1 MITVGSTRVALT
13 VVTMFAWFAAGQ
25 RITTIQLDGTQYYI
39 SRMNPYSA
47 ELNYFLAYE
56 YCRSIGLQLASFET
70 LEKTNSISDFLRNA
84 GYNKFDYWT
93 SGNRL
98 GTDMLIWMSTGLPF
112 NTTFSQMK
120 RPNPD
125 NNGLDNEDL
134 KMNARPEL
142 PIARKKRG
150 ESGSRDGCVAIKAPN
165 MDWVTADCT
174 DLKDFI
180 CEQTRCYYY
189 NYGSIPVSSS
199 QGFGYKQKATA
210 FPIHSNVSLEEN
222 TTTPTTTTT
231 TTTTTNPITTTTPA
245 ITSTTTPVPSTI
257 MFTTSAVAA
266 AEGYVVTDIRR
277 KSEVDDNNDNDA
289 PREAE
294 PELELTVSTTSGP
307 VVDDLSSASTLE
319 PLQSGYQ
326 ESQTD
331 EQQSTNEPRV
341 DERPSTEERADSQYY
356 TTELPTLIQMHN
368 QQQHEQQEHD
378 QQLHRHYQPH
388 EMKQRG
394 KQEIDRRDQQQHNDA
409 YAFESLEKAFATAV
423 PHKIRSTK
431 DLEQPKDVVAAAGD
445 LQLPWS
451 WAKDIML
458 QKPVLKK
465 SSQEVA

>member
-1 MITVGSTRVALT
+1 VPKNYAL
-13 VVTMFAWFAAGQ
+13 
-25 RITTIQLDGTQYYI
+25 QYYV
-39 SRMNPYSA
+39 Y
-47 ELNYFLAYE
+47 LF
-56 YCRSIGLQLASFET
+56 
-70 LEKTNSISDFLRNA
+70 
-84 GYNKFDYWT
+84 
-93 SGNRL
+93 
-98 GTDMLIWMSTGLPF
+98 
-112 NTTFSQMK
+112 FS
-120 RPNPD
+120 
-125 NNGLDNEDL
+125 
-134 KMNARPEL
+134 
-142 PIARKKRG
+142 
-150 ESGSRDGCVAIKAPN
+150 
-165 MDWVTADCT
+165 
-174 DLKDFI
+174 
-180 CEQTRCYYY
+180 
-189 NYGSIPVSSS
+189 
-199 QGFGYKQKATA
+199 FGYKQKATA

-231 TTTTTNPITTTTPA
+231 TTTTTNPTTTTTPA
-245 ITSTTTPVPSTI
+245 ITTTTTPVPSTI

-266 AEGYVVTDIRR
+266 AEGYVVTDIRQ
-277 KSEVDDNNDNDA
+277 KSEVDDNNDA
-289 PREAE
+289 SRAAE

-326 ESQTD
+326 ESQAD
-331 EQQSTNEPRV
+331 EQQSTNEPRM
-341 DERPSTEERADSQYY
+341 DERQSTEERADSQYY

-368 QQQHEQQEHD
+368 QQQHEQQEQD

-388 EMKQRG
+388 EIKQHG

-431 DLEQPKDVVAAAGD
+431 DLEQPKDVIAAAGD

>member
-1 MITVGSTRVALT
+1 M
-13 VVTMFAWFAAGQ
+13 
-25 RITTIQLDGTQYYI
+25 
-39 SRMNPYSA
+39 
-47 ELNYFLAYE
+47 
-56 YCRSIGLQLASFET
+56 
-70 LEKTNSISDFLRNA
+70 
-84 GYNKFDYWT
+84 
-93 SGNRL
+93 
-98 GTDMLIWMSTGLPF
+98 
-112 NTTFSQMK
+112 
-120 RPNPD
+120 
-125 NNGLDNEDL
+125 
-134 KMNARPEL
+134 
-142 PIARKKRG
+142 
-150 ESGSRDGCVAIKAPN
+150 
-165 MDWVTADCT
+165 
-174 DLKDFI
+174 
-180 CEQTRCYYY
+180 
-189 NYGSIPVSSS
+189 
-199 QGFGYKQKATA
+199 
-210 FPIHSNVSLEEN
+210 EEN

-231 TTTTTNPITTTTPA
+231 TTSTTNPITTTTPVI
-245 ITSTTTPVPSTI
+245 ITTTTPVPSTI
-257 MFTTSAVAA
+257 MFTTSTVAA

-289 PREAE
+289 PRAEE
-294 PELELTVSTTSGP
+294 PELELTVSTTSGS
-307 VVDDLSSASTLE
+307 VVDDLSSASTIE
-319 PLQSGYQ
+319 SLQSGYQ

-394 KQEIDRRDQQQHNDA
+394 KQEIDHRDQQQHNDA

>member
-1 MITVGSTRVALT
+1 ML
-13 VVTMFAWFAAGQ
+13 
-25 RITTIQLDGTQYYI
+25 L
-39 SRMNPYSA
+39 
-47 ELNYFLAYE
+47 
-56 YCRSIGLQLASFET
+56 LQLRV
-70 LEKTNSISDFLRNA
+70 D
-84 GYNKFDYWT
+84 
-93 SGNRL
+93 SGVL
-98 GTDMLIWMSTGLPF
+98 QPG
-112 NTTFSQMK
+112 
-120 RPNPD
+120 
-125 NNGLDNEDL
+125 
-134 KMNARPEL
+134 
-142 PIARKKRG
+142 
-150 ESGSRDGCVAIKAPN
+150 
-165 MDWVTADCT
+165 
-174 DLKDFI
+174 
-180 CEQTRCYYY
+180 
-189 NYGSIPVSSS
+189 VSYS
-199 QGFGYKQKATA
+199 FGYKQKATA

-245 ITSTTTPVPSTI
+245 ITTTTTPVPSTI

-289 PREAE
+289 PRAAE